1 MTNKRPFRRVLWVG
15 AAALVLAACSSSSK
29 TSSSSP
35 TTAAAGS
42 QQSTGSTSQS
52 STGSA
57 GSTGSAATA
66 TGSPIVI
73 GGICDCS
80 GPFGNIANDFEAYRA
95 WVSSVNDSGGING
108 HPIKFTYLNDQSNP
122 GLAITDVHTLVE
134 TDHAIAIVDASN
146 DDVGFQSYLQSKGVP
161 VVGSGNS
168 SDPFFTNPDFYPE
181 GQTMDAVI
189 YSQVAIAKGAGAKNI
204 GVMYCAEAPTCAA
217 AVGPFKQAG
226 QQLGLTVPVSLKIP
240 ATSPNYT
247 AACIAS
253 QQAHTEALSVLQAFA
268 AVDHV
273 VSDCTK
279 QGYHPVWV
287 ADGLDLA
294 PSFAT
299 TPGGLYL
306 NVTNIPYFVNT
317 PAIQKMNAAFDKY
330 FPGLRTSPLFNEGTA
345 SMWDSGL
352 LFAAAAKAGGLGANG
367 SAPTSAQLVKGLNSL
382 TNETL
387 DGTAPPLTFKAG
399 QPHPVDCWFEA
410 LMKDGKAS
418 LPIGTQT
425 VCMK

>member
-1 MTNKRPFRRVLWVG
+1 MTHWHSRWLKRSVPVL
-15 AAALVLAACSSSSK
+15 AAALVLVACSSSSK
-29 TSSSSP
+29 SSSSSP
-35 TTAAAGS
+35 TTSGSPATSAAGS
-42 QQSTGSTSQS
+42 QP
-52 STGSA
+52 
-57 GSTGSAATA
+57 STGSAAA
-66 TGSPIVI
+66 APTGSPIVI

-95 WVSSVNDSGGING
+95 WVDYTNAAGGING

-122 GLAITDVHTLVE
+122 GQAISDVKTLVE
-134 TDHAIAIVDASN
+134 SDHAIAIVDASN
-146 DDVGFQSYLQSKGVP
+146 DDVGFESYLQSKNVP

-168 SDPFFTNPDFYPE
+168 SDPFFQNPDFYPE

-189 YSQVAIAKGAGAKNI
+189 YSQVAVAKGAGAKNI

-226 QQLGLTVPVSLKIP
+226 QQLGLTVPVSLKIG
-240 ATSPNYT
+240 ASQPNYT
-247 AACIAS
+247 AACLAS
-253 QQAHTEALSVLQAFA
+253 EQAHTASLSVLQAFA

-273 VSDCTK
+273 ISDCVK
-279 QGYHPVWV
+279 QGYNPIWV

-294 PSFAT
+294 PSFANV
-299 TPGGLYL
+299 PGGLYL
-306 NVTNIPYFVNT
+306 NVTNLPYFVNS
-317 PAIQKMNAAFDKY
+317 PAIQTMNAAFDKY
-330 FPGLRTSPLFNEGTA
+330 FPGLRSSQLFNEGTA

-352 LFAAAAKAGGLGANG
+352 LFADAAKAGGLGANG
-367 SAPTSAQLVKGLNSL
+367 TTPTSAQLVQGLTSLKGD
-382 TNETL
+382 TL
-387 DGTAPPLTFKAG
+387 DGMAPPLTFKAG

-425 VCMK
+425 VCEK